1 MTLFYS
7 PLPQNHNISSIAEQ
21 ESKALETS
29 KREKTAGELPSKD
42 LGGLVQKMRM
52 KQVLSG
58 TMKPHDYYDLVS
70 SKVTLDDVMQRKHL
84 LYLETIPQSSVAV
97 YQTVNQDN
105 GTADPELQLKSEPMK
120 REVDEVNKLETK
132 TDIVVGPD
140 GKALKLS
147 EFKDNVTQDQFEL
160 ESIEELLLLC
170 NYNQQD
176 EHQETVLSHE
186 CAICDARFDTEKT
199 LILHIQLKHISS
211 TKVYQCPS
219 CSATFLRAALV
230 IAHLSNDHKKSQK
243 KIRSMRDTI
252 HKRHMRI
259 DEVQVKGP
267 SRELHRLQ
275 TEKERIDAENKAY
288 LDNVAFDNSNQ
299 SMCTYCNKIFERKA
313 VLTSHMAN
321 CRIKFEKMLMG
332 ASGTAGAMATPISQ
346 SQASHSST
354 TTTTSGAKRGPKPK
368 ESSSNIGPV
377 AKDGTKEM
385 IHDENSSSS
394 TAVSSDGSTG
404 NENAGGGG
412 MPAAAENGNGNEN
425 SNEANVAPVP
435 PVKRKRQRKEGPRKS
450 QTKKGKR
457 EENSQQP
464 QHSKVSELMEKEL
477 SWEQHQDERD
487 RDDSYFSFDD
497 KAPEDARDET
507 YKRRFPCEICNKSFS
522 TMSNLKRHNV
532 MFHYFQ
538 HRYSCRV
545 CNLQCMKKDVALA
558 HLRDVHKVDKEEH
571 EMKAMLK
578 QEKNEVGLTVVLE
591 NIFVY
596 SKWLL

>member
-1 MTLFYS
+1 M
-7 PLPQNHNISSIAEQ
+7 
-21 ESKALETS
+21 
-29 KREKTAGELPSKD
+29 
-42 LGGLVQKMRM
+42 QKMRM

-70 SKVTLDDVMQRKHL
+70 SKVTLDDVLQQKHL

-170 NYNQQD
+170 NYHQQ
-176 EHQETVLSHE
+176 EELQETVLAHE

-346 SQASHSST
+346 SQASSHSST

-368 ESSSNIGPV
+368 ESSSNVGPV
-377 AKDGTKEM
+377 GKDGPKEM

-404 NENAGGGG
+404 NENAVGTT
-412 MPAAAENGNGNEN
+412 AAAENGNEN
-425 SNEANVAPVP
+425 SNEASVAAVP

-450 QTKKGKR
+450 QTKKGKK
-457 EENSQQP
+457 EENSQQQP

-507 YKRRFPCEICNKSFS
+507 YKRRFPCEVCNKSFS

-558 HLRDVHKVDKEEH
+558 HLREVHKVDKEEH

-578 QEKNEVGLTVVLE
+578 QEKNEVSNGINCRFVT
-591 NIFVY
+591 IFLFIQNGGY
-596 SKWLL
+596 EKQKDT